1 MSGKTGTI
9 TFHWATNYG
18 GVLQAWALQQA
29 LLKLGE
35 DTEIIDFVPERVR
48 FLIVLKDLIDRS
60 FGEFKKERSI
70 ARFRKEHLILS
81 RRYGNTRALKKAGHD
96 YKRIITGSDQVWNY
110 SLITSYGKK
119 PMLSY
124 FLDFAEEGVKRYSY
138 ATSFGANKM
147 PADYAGMVRG
157 ELEKFKA
164 ISVRED
170 TGRDIVSDIGFDSRV
185 VCDPTALLTAEDYN
199 KLIPEKKAAEPYIYS
214 YVIHK
219 GQHTAKA
226 VEAAVRE
233 LYPAMRFR
241 STSNNEGVEEW
252 LRSIRDASLF
262 VTNSF
267 HGVMVSLILG
277 TPFIVVPVEGWDMNA
292 RIENVLSSTG
302 SLERL
307 VLSADLETVRRAAEA
322 QADRKSVLASLEK
335 MRNEGLAF
343 LRECLR
349 ED

>member
-1 MSGKTGTI
+1 M
-9 TFHWATNYG
+9 
-18 GVLQAWALQQA
+18 
-29 LLKLGE
+29 
-35 DTEIIDFVPERVR
+35 
-48 FLIVLKDLIDRS
+48 
-60 FGEFKKERSI
+60 
-70 ARFRKEHLILS
+70 
-81 RRYGNTRALKKAGHD
+81 
-96 YKRIITGSDQVWNY
+96 
-110 SLITSYGKK
+110 
-119 PMLSY
+119 
-124 FLDFAEEGVKRYSY
+124 
-138 ATSFGANKM
+138 
-147 PADYAGMVRG
+147 
-157 ELEKFKA
+157 
-164 ISVRED
+164 
-170 TGRDIVSDIGFDSRV
+170 
-185 VCDPTALLTAEDYN
+185 
-199 KLIPEKKAAEPYIYS
+199 
-214 YVIHK
+214 IHK

-322 QADRKSVLASLEK
+322 PVDRKSVLASLEK